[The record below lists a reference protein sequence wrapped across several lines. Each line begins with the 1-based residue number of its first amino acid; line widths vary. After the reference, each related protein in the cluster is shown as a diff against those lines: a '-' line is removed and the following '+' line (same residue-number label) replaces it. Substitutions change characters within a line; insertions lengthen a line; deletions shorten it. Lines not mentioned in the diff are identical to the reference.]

1 MLVKFSCKNHAS
13 VIMFGDV
20 AQEIIKMMG
29 HSGKVPSAIL
39 ASDIPEV
46 LVKLNSAIEREKIR
60 NLNSVEMNEE
70 HENAEPAISIIERAY
85 PLLELLK
92 TAIEGKCDVMWE
104 TL

>member
-29 HSGKVPSAIL
+29 HSGKVPSAIFS
-39 ASDIPEV
+39 SDIPEV
-46 LVKLNSAIEREKIR
+46 LVKLNSAFEREKIR
-60 NLNSVEMNEE
+60 NLNSVEV
-70 HENAEPAISIIERAY
+70 HENAEPTISIIERAY

-92 TAIEGKCDVMWE
+92 IAIEGKCDVMWE

>member
-20 AQEIIKMMG
+20 AQEIIKMME

-60 NLNSVEMNEE
+60 NLNNVEMNEE

>member
-29 HSGKVPSAIL
+29 HSGKVPSAIFS
-39 ASDIPEV
+39 SDIPEV

-60 NLNSVEMNEE
+60 NLNNVEV
-70 HENAEPAISIIERAY
+70 HENAEPTISIIERAY